1 MTPETRIKLDGVV
14 LQALSGHRNDGFY
27 LGSGIPVS
35 MRDSAKGK
43 PSFDSIETKAP
54 AMSLPV
60 NPEKR
65 HPRLYGLVSL
75 LIMYTSPM
83 RMTEPI
89 IMDMAMMG
97 KLTRANSSCRTL
109 MCFLARISR
118 QSMPAN
124 DALKAV
130 LKAP

>member
-1 MTPETRIKLDGVV
+1 MIKFDGVAF
-14 LQALSGHRNDGFY
+14 QALSGHWNGGFC
-27 LGSGIPVS
+27 LASGIPVS
-35 MRDSAKGK
+35 IRDSPKGK
-43 PSFDSIETKAP
+43 PSFDSIEIKAP

-65 HPRLYGLVSL
+65 HPKLYGLLSL

-109 MCFLARISR
+109 MCFLARMSR

-124 DALKAV
+124 DALNAV